1 MENEVYLDPEIQI
14 YITPSSP
21 AENDEEMWTML
32 PLYFSFYHKCKQI
45 VCIR

>member
-21 AENDEEMWTML
+21 AENDEEM
-32 PLYFSFYHKCKQI
+32 
-45 VCIR
+45 